1 MKFVSGSK
9 MIQGYH
15 CSLPSWK
22 RYWRARKSKQI
33 MNNTPGFQYISSFH
47 SSIHLLFLSFLHF
60 FLLTDSQTVSQL
72 LMHWLRQI
80 PYYLFFFPFISE
92 ETLASLLWKFPRR
105 YLFNNIRKVLLRY
118 AITSQDD
125 CQNFK
130 TIGGRV
136 VCHDSRLFLGSTER
150 VYVICMQYP
159 GPYNSSLVGE
169 RINSCYSS

>member
-1 MKFVSGSK
+1 MYLGWNLLVGPKWFRDTIVLFPLGSATEELGKVSKLWIIHQVS
-9 MIQGYH
+9 IP
-15 CSLPSWK
+15 SFLPSNGQSNCQSVTDALTK
-22 RYWRARKSKQI
+22 T
-33 MNNTPGFQYISSFH
+33 NT
-47 SSIHLLFLSFLHF
+47 LLF
-60 FLLTDSQTVSQL
+60 V
-72 LMHWLRQI
+72 
-80 PYYLFFFPFISE
+80 FFFFYFRG

-150 VYVICMQYP
+150 VYVICM
-159 GPYNSSLVGE
+159 
-169 RINSCYSS
+169 